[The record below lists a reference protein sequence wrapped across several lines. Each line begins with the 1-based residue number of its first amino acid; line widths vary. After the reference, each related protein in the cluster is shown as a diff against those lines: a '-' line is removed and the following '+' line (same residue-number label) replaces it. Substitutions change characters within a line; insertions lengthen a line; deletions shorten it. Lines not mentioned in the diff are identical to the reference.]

1 MKLVAVSVGRP
12 RDVVWR
18 GKSVRTSIWKSPV
31 TGKVRVGTLNLAGDE
46 QSDLS
51 VHGGADKAVYVY
63 PSEHYAC
70 WREELPG
77 VELPWGAFG
86 ENLTSEGLFEAEV
99 RIGDRLRVGTAEFV
113 VTQPRLP
120 CFKLGIRFERPEIV
134 KEFFRSRRTGFY
146 LSVLREGYLGEGDPI
161 ELTAR
166 EDHGVTVADIV
177 ELYAQGSENEAL
189 LRRAVAVAALPESW
203 RAHFRERL
211 WEPDA

>member
-31 TGKVRVGTLNLAGDE
+31 AGKVWMGTLNLAGDE

-63 PSEHYAC
+63 PSEHYTY

-86 ENLTSEGLFEAEV
+86 ENFTSEGLFEAEV
-99 RIGDRLRVGTAEFV
+99 QIGDRLRVGTAEFV

-120 CFKLGIRFERPEIV
+120 CFKLGIRFDRPELV

-146 LSVLREGYLGEGDPI
+146 VSVLREGYVSAGDPI
-161 ELTAR
+161 EMTAR
-166 EDHGVTVADIV
+166 DDHGVSVADIV
-177 ELYAQGSENEAL
+177 ELYAHGAENEAL
-189 LRRAVAVAALPESW
+189 LRRAVDVSALPESW

>member
-46 QSDLS
+46 QADLS

-63 PSEHYAC
+63 PSEHYTY
-70 WREELPG
+70 WRKELPG

-86 ENLTSEGLFEAEV
+86 ENFTSEGLFEAEV
-99 RIGDRLRVGTAEFV
+99 QIGDRLRVGTAEFV

-120 CFKLGIRFERPEIV
+120 CFKLGIRFNRPDLV

-146 LSVLREGYLGEGDPI
+146 VSVVREG
-161 ELTAR
+161 TSAR
-166 EDHGVTVADIV
+166 ATP
-177 ELYAQGSENEAL
+177 S
-189 LRRAVAVAALPESW
+189 R
-203 RAHFRERL
+203 
-211 WEPDA
+211 